1 MKKLPYEEERMLKGI
16 FIMSHGRPDRPV
28 NAYDIADYISTKSD
42 VELDAEVEKVKEEMR
57 QNGLWEQFEKREGM
71 YK

>member
-1 MKKLPYEEERMLKGI
+1 MTKLPYEEERMLKGI

-28 NAYDIADYISTKSD
+28 NAYDIIDYILTKSD
-42 VELDAEVEKVKEEMR
+42 TELDIEVEKIKQEMR
-57 QNGLWEQFEKREGM
+57 QNGLWEQFKNREGM